1 MENIDPQK
9 AARVWQRVRGEQ
21 SQGLDTTALSAM
33 IAGEWTDAATYLLL
47 SRQLSGKD
55 AALIHQLY
63 AQERANLACLKG
75 IYILSTGEQPSIPV
89 QQPSPAPVD
98 ALLRRCY
105 SREIRCAALYEE
117 KSTDPEYGPVFA
129 QLAQQERRH
138 CQMLAE
144 LIGRLGAAK

>member
-9 AARVWQRVRGEQ
+9 
-21 SQGLDTTALSAM
+21 
-33 IAGEWTDAATYLLL
+33 
-47 SRQLSGKD
+47 

-63 AQERANLACLKG
+63 AQERANLVCLKG

-89 QQPSPAPVD
+89 QQPSPAPVNT
-98 ALLRRCY
+98 LLRRCY
-105 SREIRCAALYEE
+105 SWEIRCAALYEE

-144 LIGRLGAAK
+144 LIGRLGAEK